1 MTNAAEQSSPID
13 DRVRVASS
21 VRAHYAA
28 AGFSASA
35 LAREIGMTQ
44 SKMSRRTTAAEP
56 FDIDELSAIAQV
68 LEVDLTDLISGQNLP
83 TRPLRASGGAGARR
97 NIFLLEVGPGRFEL
111 PTSTVKSFRFG
122 DDHSAVITP
131 LFSREEHV
139 SPMASISSHF
149 VPVEQEAI

>member
-1 MTNAAEQSSPID
+1 MTTNAAEQSSAID

-56 FDIDELSAIAQV
+56 FDIDELSAIAHV
-68 LEVDLTDLISGQNLP
+68 LEIDITDLISGQKLP
-83 TRPLRASGGAGARR
+83 SRPMRASGGSMSRR
-97 NIFLLEVGPGRFEL
+97 SIYLLEVGPAGIE
-111 PTSTVKSFRFG
+111 PTTSTVKSQRFAA
-122 DDHSAVITP
+122 DHLAAVTP
-131 LFSREEHV
+131 LFGTKS
-139 SPMASISSHF
+139 A
-149 VPVEQEAI
+149 

>member
-1 MTNAAEQSSPID
+1 MTTHAAEQSSAID

-56 FDIDELSAIAQV
+56 FDIDELSAIAHV
-68 LEVDLTDLISGQNLP
+68 LEVDITDLISGQNLP
-83 TRPLRASGGAGARR
+83 TRPMRASGGSMGRR
-97 NIFLLEVGPGRFEL
+97 NIYLLEVGPARIEL
-111 PTSTVKSFRFG
+111 TTSTVESE
-122 DDHSAVITP
+122 HLAEVVQ
-131 LFSREEHV
+131 LF
-139 SPMASISSHF
+139 PA
-149 VPVEQEAI
+149 A